1 MIPGILVVLPLR
13 LRSPNG
19 GNPGNRWAAIAQS
32 REKKEHRQV
41 AHMALAAALA
51 RRGLRG
57 TDFVPAVVTI
67 TRVSF
72 GRLDSDNLAFSA
84 KALRDG
90 VADALGIDDGDVARV
105 RFRYLQRK
113 GPRGQH
119 AVQVLVEKGEPAGAS
134 SRPPTIVQPP
144 APSFAVPR
152 FPAGKGCVCEKV
164 PRARPLP
171 FDERNVGDPERMA
184 WWASNWR
191 RVVWRAYQCAE
202 CSAGWFVRELLEQEP
217 GQCRRVDAAKGAS

>member
-32 REKKEHRQV
+32 REKKQHRQV
-41 AHMALAAALA
+41 AHMAVAAALS

-57 TDFVPAVVTI
+57 EAFVPALVTI

-90 VADALGIDDGDVARV
+90 VADALGIDDGDVERV
-105 RFRYLQRK
+105 RFRYAQRK
-113 GPRGQH
+113 GPKGQH
-119 AVQVLVEKGEPAGAS
+119 AVQVLVEQRDPAAHS
-134 SRPPTIVQPP
+134 IPPPTVVQPP

-152 FPAGKGCVCEKV
+152 FPAEKACEC
-164 PRARPLP
+164 PSAPEAAALPL
-171 FDERNVGDPERMA
+171 DERAQNDPERRA
-184 WWASNWR
+184 WWTANWW
-191 RVVWRAYQCAE
+191 RVVWRLQLCPG
-202 CSAGWFVRELLEQEP
+202 CGAGWYVRELLEQEP
-217 GQCRRVDAAKGAS
+217 AVRTSARGGES